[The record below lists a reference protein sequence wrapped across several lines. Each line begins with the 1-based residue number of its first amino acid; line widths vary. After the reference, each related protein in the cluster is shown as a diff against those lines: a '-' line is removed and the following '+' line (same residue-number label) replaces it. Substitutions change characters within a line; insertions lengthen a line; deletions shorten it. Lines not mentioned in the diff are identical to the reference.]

1 MNVYVE
7 AENVNGEITNISLRQ
22 LRNNYICAILDDTV
36 VDLSKLHC
44 YALKLNEED
53 KKYHLVYDEEHYNN
67 ILKEK
72 EKEAA
77 IEEGT
82 KKLEELQ
89 FDLTLKQASDK
100 DAYIMRYMYPEYAV
114 GVTYNKGDRFIYQD
128 KFYKVVASD
137 PFTSTEEW
145 KPDVSPSLYVE
156 ISDPNVEYPEFKQP
170 INAETAYKKGDKI
183 TFKNEKYV
191 SLIDNNAYSPEEY
204 PAGWEKVN

>member
-67 ILKEK
+67 IVKKK

-89 FDLTLKQASDK
+89 FDLTLKQSSDK

-145 KPDVSPSLYVE
+145 KPDISPSLYVE

-183 TFKNEKYV
+183 TFKNEKYI
-191 SLIDNNAYSPEEY
+191 SLIDNNVYSPEAY

>member
-89 FDLTLKQASDK
+89 FDLVIKQASDK

-128 KFYKVVASD
+128 KFYKVVSSD
-137 PFTSTEEW
+137 SFTSTEEW
-145 KPDVSPSLYVE
+145 KPNISPSLYVE

-191 SLIDNNAYSPEEY
+191 SLIDNNVYSPEAY